1 MAKHVI
7 LESYT
12 FTPATKTIVVTGK
25 TIRAEQLLLITNV
38 TRGTVIYNFSDPNLG
53 LTSLTNSIETN
64 SGTETATI
72 IVNYNTTAMSATD
85 KLSILYEETYESFMP
100 AEQYFD
106 PVAKLRVSQPQSLID
121 TDFEYGTQPTKWE
134 SIHLM
139 NNRPS
144 VFYDATTPLTITA
157 MSSGGARTITV
168 TGSGFSLVANTSIVY
183 ITDSLDASANGF
195 FLVETVSGST
205 QFTYSAKATVTAG
218 SIFDPTKTYSY
229 QCQLFTG
236 AGIPVSSMTIVS
248 GVNVLVNCT
257 FAHGLSVGDAIIIAG
272 TTISSSNAPNGSWI
286 VKTVPTSNTFTFDAI
301 NTPSGTI
308 TLSGGTSN
316 TLYARPWGF
325 VSHRPFDGGVIFS
338 TGIPYPGNQVIRQTR
353 RYFRYQSGKGIQ
365 FSTGTMFKP
374 VFQVDS
380 LTSSGSVVT
389 VTCKQ
394 PHNISVGATVKVSG
408 CNESAYNGTYIVS
421 SVTSELVF
429 TYNAYSTP
437 TASPATGFPIS
448 VGPNSWFGSTVRAGM
463 FDSQNGFFFEFDG
476 QTINAVRR
484 SGTEQLSGRC
494 SVANGSQAING
505 FATQFARQLQPGD
518 QVVIR
523 GQTYTVI
530 NIASETSMHVYP
542 EYKGSSINTG
552 VIISKIIEIRVPQS
566 QWNID
571 RCDGT
576 GSSQYNLD
584 LNRMQ
589 MLYIDYSWYGAGAI
603 RFGFKNQRGEVIYCH
618 RMANNNL
625 RTEAYMRSG
634 NLPARYECAT
644 SNLYTTLATT
654 LSSGATSGLILT
666 SAASWPNTGTIVL
679 TSGGT
684 TATNNVIEYINYTS
698 RTGNTLN
705 GLTRNVTNLTGPA
718 GLSGGGGSS
727 TATTFTTSTTVP
739 ISAQLWAP
747 QCAATVSHWGSSVI
761 MDGRYDDDKSLV
773 FVAGMSAT
781 ISNIGSGVTQPLISL
796 RIAPSVDTGITGLL
810 GAREIIN
817 RMQLTMRNLDAFSTG
832 ANMSFFITLRLNGRL
847 SAGTFASAGGSSLAQ
862 VAFHTSGQT
871 ITGGEVVFGFFTT
884 TPGVT
889 AQELNLVRDLGNSIL
904 GGGTTLSVPTTF
916 FNLYPDGPDVI
927 TVCAQNVTAVTTNS
941 INARINWTEAQ
952 A

>member
-338 TGIPYPGNQVIRQTR
+338 TGIPYPGYKTD
-353 RYFRYQSGKGIQ
+353 
-365 FSTGTMFKP
+365 T
-374 VFQVDS
+374 S
-380 LTSSGSVVT
+380 L
-389 VTCKQ
+389 
-394 PHNISVGATVKVSG
+394 
-408 CNESAYNGTYIVS
+408 
-421 SVTSELVF
+421 
-429 TYNAYSTP
+429 
-437 TASPATGFPIS
+437 FPIS
-448 VGPNSWFGSTVRAGM
+448 IW
-463 FDSQNGFFFEFDG
+463 
-476 QTINAVRR
+476 
-484 SGTEQLSGRC
+484 
-494 SVANGSQAING
+494 
-505 FATQFARQLQPGD
+505 
-518 QVVIR
+518 
-523 GQTYTVI
+523 
-530 NIASETSMHVYP
+530 
-542 EYKGSSINTG
+542 
-552 VIISKIIEIRVPQS
+552 
-566 QWNID
+566 
-571 RCDGT
+571 
-576 GSSQYNLD
+576 
-584 LNRMQ
+584 
-589 MLYIDYSWYGAGAI
+589 
-603 RFGFKNQRGEVIYCH
+603 
-618 RMANNNL
+618 
-625 RTEAYMRSG
+625 
-634 NLPARYECAT
+634 
-644 SNLYTTLATT
+644 
-654 LSSGATSGLILT
+654 
-666 SAASWPNTGTIVL
+666 
-679 TSGGT
+679 
-684 TATNNVIEYINYTS
+684 
-698 RTGNTLN
+698 
-705 GLTRNVTNLTGPA
+705 
-718 GLSGGGGSS
+718 
-727 TATTFTTSTTVP
+727 
-739 ISAQLWAP
+739 
-747 QCAATVSHWGSSVI
+747 
-761 MDGRYDDDKSLV
+761 
-773 FVAGMSAT
+773 
-781 ISNIGSGVTQPLISL
+781 
-796 RIAPSVDTGITGLL
+796 
-810 GAREIIN
+810 
-817 RMQLTMRNLDAFSTG
+817 
-832 ANMSFFITLRLNGRL
+832 
-847 SAGTFASAGGSSLAQ
+847 
-862 VAFHTSGQT
+862 
-871 ITGGEVVFGFFTT
+871 
-884 TPGVT
+884 
-889 AQELNLVRDLGNSIL
+889 
-904 GGGTTLSVPTTF
+904 
-916 FNLYPDGPDVI
+916 
-927 TVCAQNVTAVTTNS
+927 
-941 INARINWTEAQ
+941 
-952 A
+952 